1 MNDFF
6 VFPIHLF
13 KNITNLKNKNVYLI
27 EDPIYFTDFKYHK
40 LKLAYHRASM
50 KYYEFYLKKKNIN
63 VTYIDYLDTK
73 KFYESKKSTKNIETF
88 EPFEN
93 KLIKKVKKLFPN
105 IQIINSLNFLVN
117 KEFLDLNK
125 HEFYK
130 NNSYNHQGFYKMQRK
145 RFDILMNKDGNP
157 KGGKWS
163 YDEENREKIPKDIKI
178 PSILKLQ
185 YKNNIYVNEAII
197 YVNKHF
203 KNNYGSLDNFIYPIN
218 HNDASK
224 WLKHFIKIKFELFGK
239 YEDAVTKR
247 DPFLFHSVLSP
258 MMNIGLL
265 TDTEVLKEI
274 IKYENKVPINSYE
287 GFIRQIIGW
296 RNYDLT
302 IYIYEAEKLRKMNF
316 FKHKNKIN
324 DKIMWS
330 ANLGIKPFDDAV
342 DKINNYAYAHH
353 IERLMYL
360 GNFLLL
366 LQINPNDVYKAFMSW
381 TIDAYDWVMIGNVYC
396 MSQHA
401 DGGMMM
407 NKPYFSSSN
416 YILNMSDYKKEDW
429 CVTWNALYYY
439 FIHTHQSYLK
449 KNYSWARHVSF
460 WNKKSTKERNN
471 IIKTAK
477 NFIKDI
483 I

>member
-6 VFPIHLF
+6 LFPIHLF
-13 KNITNLKNKNVYLI
+13 KNISLLKNKNVYLI

-50 KYYEFYLKKKNIN
+50 KYYESYLKKKNIN
-63 VTYIDYLDTK
+63 VSYIDFLDTK
-73 KFYESKKSTKNIETF
+73 KFYESKKSKNIETF
-88 EPFEN
+88 EPFDYKLN
-93 KLIKKVKKLFPN
+93 KKMKKLFPN
-105 IQIINSLNFLVN
+105 IQIINSYNFLVN

-145 RFDILMNKDGNP
+145 RLNILMNKDGSP

-163 YDEENREKIPKDIKI
+163 FDEENREKIPEDVKI
-178 PSILKLQ
+178 PSILKLK
-185 YKNNIYVNEAII
+185 YKNNIYVKESIL

-218 HNDASK
+218 HNDALK
-224 WLKHFIKIKFELFGK
+224 WLKHFIKIKFQLFGK
-239 YEDAVTKR
+239 YEDAVTTR

-265 TDTEVLKEI
+265 TDSEVLKEVT
-274 IKYENKVPINSYE
+274 KYENKVVINSFE

-296 RNYDLT
+296 RNYVLT
-302 IYIYEAEKLRKMNF
+302 IYIYESEKIRKMNF
-316 FKHKNKIN
+316 FKHKNNIN

-330 ANLGIKPFDDAV
+330 ANLGIKPFDNII
-342 DKINNYAYAHH
+342 DKINHYAYAHH

-360 GNFLLL
+360 GNFCLL
-366 LQINPNDVYKAFMSW
+366 LQIHPNDVYNAFMCW
-381 TIDAYDWVMIGNVYC
+381 TIDAYDWVMIANVYC

-439 FIHTHQSYLK
+439 FIHCHQSYLK

-460 WNKKSTKERNN
+460 WNKKSSKERNN

-477 NFIKDI
+477 KFIQNTI
-483 I
+483 